1 MKLKR
6 TIAAI
11 LAFLALASFAGCRKD
26 KKDDPASTSAG
37 AVAAETSENE
47 TEEEETEEGAAGE
60 TKESE
65 KAAGS
70 SSVKMNPRTKK
81 PYYFLDINSDL
92 LGNSDWNNWVE
103 VSNGSYKNG
112 KYVIENE
119 YFYDKSGNKTGEKR
133 HNENGTSKFYPREV
147 KYNGDGTVKSMPDD
161 TSGQACIFYKYDSQ
175 KRVAEKE
182 LRFDDGAVYIHK
194 YSYDKLGRLTELEE
208 LRKDD
213 SKKTRLYGKTVF
225 TYDKKGNPVLA
236 KFEKGDFG
244 SMSYDQVAMEY
255 DAQNNLTQV
264 KAHSVNGNWVLLA
277 KNKYDGKNNLV
288 ERTYYDNRDGTVS
301 NHTVIEYDKN
311 NSITKFTQKRQASDD
326 VGKWEVFQQVCENDK
341 YGNVVKISRYSGESM
356 EKLELDGVF
365 AMSYK
370 YEGNRVTVITERLDS
385 ADERLHNVTVYE
397 YRSHAPMM
405 TLEETNKFSV
415 IEYLY

>member
-26 KKDDPASTSAG
+26 KKNDPASTSAG

-47 TEEEETEEGAAGE
+47 TEETEEGAAGE

-65 KAAGS
+65 KAAAS

-213 SKKTRLYGKTVF
+213 SEKTRLYGKTVF

-236 KFEKGDFG
+236 KF
-244 SMSYDQVAMEY
+244 
-255 DAQNNLTQV
+255 L
-264 KAHSVNGNWVLLA
+264 
-277 KNKYDGKNNLV
+277 
-288 ERTYYDNRDGTVS
+288 
-301 NHTVIEYDKN
+301 
-311 NSITKFTQKRQASDD
+311 
-326 VGKWEVFQQVCENDK
+326 
-341 YGNVVKISRYSGESM
+341 
-356 EKLELDGVF
+356 
-365 AMSYK
+365 
-370 YEGNRVTVITERLDS
+370 
-385 ADERLHNVTVYE
+385 
-397 YRSHAPMM
+397 
-405 TLEETNKFSV
+405 
-415 IEYLY
+415 